1 MSFNTATPQ
10 RNSAANPS
18 GQGFKNIPLST
29 RPVEVNSTWRSSF
42 VFTDS
47 EQRDQNLPFDYVA
60 TAVNFIIQN
69 MHRPDATMEAFKQY
83 APAWFQNH
91 RWSGR
96 FITHAECNGA
106 QDELLNFLRVKV
118 NDTAASRVASAIGGR

>member
-1 MSFNTATPQ
+1 MSFNTATLQ
-10 RNSAANPS
+10 RNGSVFDNT
-18 GQGFKNIPLST
+18 GFKNIPIT
-29 RPVEVNSTWRSSF
+29 RPQSPAQAIGRESY

-69 MHRPDATMEAFKQY
+69 MHRPDATMEAFKQH

-91 RWSGR
+91 RWAGR